1 MDRPK
6 IIVTVYSIVAKMMNT
21 EHALCFETILLT
33 SQITDPV
40 SVDERTNKGNN
51 NQMLCRRYLFKE
63 NICC

>member
-6 IIVTVYSIVAKMMNT
+6 IIVTLYSIVAKMMNT

-51 NQMLCRRYLFKE
+51 NRM
-63 NICC
+63 